1 MVETKEK
8 KVYLFVGPKA
18 TKEQEKYAQKLLHT
32 ALDIIHKKPQL
43 DFPTEFLNMMI
54 IIIERQ
60 PNEEEKIKR
69 LCEAYIALCL
79 SYPTQDKAERFA
91 RFIMLSFFVYDS
103 YKINFVVFEEL
114 EKNLSE
120 IIE

>member
-1 MVETKEK
+1 MEEEAKEK
-8 KVYLFVGPKA
+8 KVDLFDAPKE
-18 TKEQEKYAQKLLHT
+18 TKEYAQKLLLT
-32 ALDIIHKKPQL
+32 ALDIIKKKPQL

-54 IIIERQ
+54 IIIEGQ

-69 LCEAYIALCL
+69 LCDAYIALCL
-79 SYPTQDKAERFA
+79 SYPTQDTAERFA

-103 YKINFVVFEEL
+103 YKINFALFEKL
-114 EKNLSE
+114 EKHLSE